1 MYEFETIAVASE
13 GGRRLETRNPADR
26 HSVAGRYLSSD
37 PSRMSDVVGVARAAQ
52 RGWAALSDTARLSLL
67 SRFLTSLS
75 LRAQDI
81 ARSITIEQGKPLA
94 EAQGEIAKA
103 LDESAQML
111 ASAGRPGGAVHAT
124 ARAGVIPFTLRRP
137 RGVIAALTPW
147 NFPALSPLRKI
158 VPALAF
164 GNAIILKP
172 SELSPAAACI
182 IAEVAGDM
190 LPEGIFQL
198 VIGGAEIGRELVS
211 VPGVDGISFT
221 GSVATGKAI
230 YRLAADNL
238 AELSM
243 ELGGKNAAIIHD
255 VPQMDRCLDQV
266 AGAAFLCSGQRCT
279 AISRVIV
286 RAELAESVIEGLA
299 ARARSLVP
307 GNGLQQGATL
317 GPLISDQHLSRV
329 TGMVA
334 LGVKHGARIVTGG
347 DVLTDGACA
356 NGHFYAPTVLRDV
369 TSDNPVAQ
377 EEIFGPVISVLTYD
391 TLDEAMQLLNGV
403 EFGLTAALFSSD
415 ITVIDRFIAGS
426 ASGMIHVNHG
436 TTPDS
441 NMPFV
446 GIRNSGVGACS
457 VGPGAAAFY
466 TTEHAVYLGRPQV

>member
-1 MYEFETIAVASE
+1 MYEFETIAAASD
-13 GGRRLETRNPADR
+13 GGARLETRNPADR

-37 PSRMSDVVGVARAAQ
+37 PSRMGDVVGVARAAQ
-52 RGWAALSDTARLSLL
+52 RDWAALSDAARLSLL
-67 SRFLTSLS
+67 ARFLTSLS
-75 LRAQDI
+75 ARAQDI

-94 EAQGEIAKA
+94 EARGEVTKA

-124 ARAGVIPFTLRRP
+124 TRAGVTPFTVRRP

-172 SELSPAAACI
+172 SEFSPGAACI
-182 IAEVAGDM
+182 IAEVARDV
-190 LPEGIFQL
+190 LPEGLLQL

-211 VPGVDGISFT
+211 VPGVDGITFT

-230 YRLAADNL
+230 YRAAADNL
-238 AELSM
+238 AELSL

-286 RAELAESVIEGLA
+286 RSELAESVIEGLA

-307 GNGLQQGATL
+307 GDGLQQGTTL

-329 TGMVA
+329 AEMVA
-334 LGVKHGARIVTGG
+334 LGVRRGARIVTGG
-347 DVLTDGACA
+347 AVLTGGACA
-356 NGHFYAPTVLRDV
+356 KGHFYAPTVLRDV

-377 EEIFGPVISVLTYD
+377 EEIFGPVISVLTYE

-426 ASGMIHVNHG
+426 ESGMIHVNHG

-466 TTEHAVYLGRPQV
+466 TTEHAVYLGRPQA